1 MIQSNQRKL
10 HKIASNTPTEY
21 NLTKYKNYRNIY
33 NSVIRASKKHY
44 FKSYLKANE
53 KNPKKT
59 WETIKEAINS
69 SKTTNKI
76 YSILSNNVSL
86 TNPTLIAEEF
96 NNFFANIG
104 ESISNT
110 INNTNLEPD
119 DFIPP
124 NPNPP
129 SLDLG
134 LTSPAT
140 VSQTIRNFE
149 SKTSLDING
158 LSTKLLKYIASEI
171 SIPLSHIFNLSI
183 RQGIF
188 PDKFKISRTVSIF
201 KSGNNDLCDNYRPIS
216 LLSNLSKILEKHI
229 AIQLTN
235 HLELN
240 NLLYEHQYGFQRHK
254 STEHNLTHLTNYVYR
269 ALNDKK

>member
-1 MIQSNQRKL
+1 VR
-10 HKIASNTPTEY
+10 E
-21 NLTKYKNYRNIY
+21 R
-33 NSVIRASKKHY
+33 V
-44 FKSYLKANE
+44 
-53 KNPKKT
+53 
-59 WETIKEAINS
+59 
-69 SKTTNKI
+69 
-76 YSILSNNVSL
+76 
-86 TNPTLIAEEF
+86 
-96 NNFFANIG
+96 
-104 ESISNT
+104 
-110 INNTNLEPD
+110 NNTNLEPD

-158 LSTKLLKYIASEI
+158 LSTKLLKYIANEI

-188 PDKFKISRTVSIF
+188 PDKVKISRTVPIF
-201 KSGNNDLCDNYRPIS
+201 KSGNNELCDNYRPIS
-216 LLSNLSKILEKHI
+216 LLSSLSKILEKHI

-240 NLLYEHQYGFQRHK
+240 NLLYEHQYVFQRHK

-269 ALNDKK
+269 ALTNKKYCIGLFLDLKKAFDVCSHSVLFKKLTKYGINGTAFEWFKSYLKNRQQKVDIDGVFSSTKTFNISVIQGSILGPILFLIYINDLYSASELFQDNVC